1 MTEISDESVISI
13 PLRNLIAMGAGLVM
27 ATTAYVTI
35 TTRLTQ
41 LEHAQQMQSV
51 EVARNT
57 DFTVT
62 WPKEG
67 LLQADVEQFARLD
80 TIETDLDE
88 IRLIRNEINE
98 IKITLGII
106 ENRSSVTEDKVQEL
120 FNLWNA
126 KLAEKD

>member
-88 IRLIRNEINE
+88 IRLIRNELNE

>member
-80 TIETDLDE
+80 TIETDLEE

-98 IKITLGII
+98 IKITLGISD
-106 ENRSSVTEDKVQEL
+106 NRSSVTESKVQEL

>member
-1 MTEISDESVISI
+1 
-13 PLRNLIAMGAGLVM
+13 M

>member
-41 LEHAQQMQSV
+41 VEHAQQMQSV

>member
-1 MTEISDESVISI
+1 MTEISSESVISI

-80 TIETDLDE
+80 TIETDLEE

-98 IKITLGII
+98 IKITLGISD
-106 ENRSSVTEDKVQEL
+106 NRSSVTESKVQEL

-126 KLAEKD
+126 KLAKKD

>member
-41 LEHAQQMQSV
+41 LEHAQQMQAV

-67 LLQADVEQFARLD
+67 LLQADVEQFARID
-80 TIETDLDE
+80 TIETDLEE
-88 IRLIRNEINE
+88 IRLIRNELNE

>member
-80 TIETDLDE
+80 AIETDLEE

-98 IKITLGII
+98 IKITLGISD
-106 ENRSSVTEDKVQEL
+106 NRSSVTESKVQEL

-126 KLAEKD
+126 KLAKKD